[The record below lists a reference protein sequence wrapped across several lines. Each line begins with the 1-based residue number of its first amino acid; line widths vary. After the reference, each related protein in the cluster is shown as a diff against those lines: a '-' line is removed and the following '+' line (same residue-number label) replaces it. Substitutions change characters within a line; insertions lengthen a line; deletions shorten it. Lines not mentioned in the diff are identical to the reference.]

1 VVKLVYDPVKVSF
14 KQLLKVFFA
23 VHDPTTLNRQGNDV
37 GTQYRSVIFYTTSQQ
52 RTQSLRFID
61 ELTAE
66 KVFSRQLV
74 TQVEPL
80 LNFYP
85 AEAYHQDYFRKN
97 PHQAYCQLTI
107 APKVAKSKKLSF

>member
-1 VVKLVYDPVKVSF
+1 M
-14 KQLLKVFFA
+14 FFA
-23 VHDPTTLNRQGNDV
+23 AHDPTAFNRQGNDV
-37 GTQYRSVIFYTTSQQ
+37 GTQYRSVIFYPTSQQ
-52 RTQSLRFID
+52 RTQSLQFID

-85 AEAYHQDYFRKN
+85 AEAYHQDYFCKN
-97 PHQAYCQLTI
+97 LI
-107 APKVAKSKKLSF
+107 SLIVG